1 MPLTLQK
8 QKPKAEKK
16 TAVSL
21 TVTKEQ
27 GGITFSDQKGTLQGY
42 ESIVDQLAALGAIIT
57 PEVQAALKKQKRFQD
72 ELRAIADKE
81 VPADAKATIVGTT
94 HDFVVTE
101 RGEQRTVIVQ
111 EARKQLGEK
120 LFLELAKVLLNDVD
134 KYLTPAQQSACVVYG
149 RTGPRKGQLLAKKGS

>member
-1 MPLTLQK
+1 MPLNLQK
-8 QKPKAEKK
+8 AAKPQAAKK
-16 TAVSL
+16 TAISL
-21 TVTKEQ
+21 TVTKAK
-27 GGITFSDQKGTLQGY
+27 GVISLSNQKGVLAGY
-42 ESIVDQLAALGAIIT
+42 ESIVDQLAALGEIIT

-81 VPADAKATIVGTT
+81 TPADAKATITGTT

-120 LFLELAKVLLNDVD
+120 LFIEVAKVLLNDID
-134 KYLTPAQQSACVVYG
+134 KYLTPDQQKACVAFS
-149 RTGPRKGQLLAKKGS
+149 RTGPRKGSLVAK